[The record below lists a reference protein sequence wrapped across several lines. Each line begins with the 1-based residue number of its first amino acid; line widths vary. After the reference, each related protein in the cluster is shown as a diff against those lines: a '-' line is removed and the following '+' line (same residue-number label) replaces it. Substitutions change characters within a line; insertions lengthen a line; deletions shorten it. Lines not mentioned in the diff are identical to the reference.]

1 MGGSSLIPH
10 PSSASKA
17 DPPPSLPCLDCLA
30 AERCVM
36 RAALSRE
43 LLYAWLDGREISGCD
58 FQEPVI
64 SDNYHGLEGVRA

>member
-1 MGGSSLIPH
+1 
-10 PSSASKA
+10 
-17 DPPPSLPCLDCLA
+17 
-30 AERCVM
+30 M